1 MTVITMSR
9 TEIDRMSVLQDLA
22 ASRIKVT
29 EAATLMSLGRR
40 QVFRLAKAYA
50 RRGPEAL
57 VSRRRGRPSN
67 RSYPAD
73 LRDATIGIIRER
85 YPDFGPTLAAEK
97 LAELHGIHLARET
110 VRQWMIAAGLWKDRR
125 ARLKPVHQPRYR
137 RDCLGELIQIDGS
150 EHWWFEA
157 RGPQCTL
164 LVFIDD
170 ATSRLMHLQFV
181 ESESTFDYFTAT
193 RAYLERYG
201 KPVAFYSDKHG
212 VFRVNSKDA
221 VGGDG
226 MTQFGR
232 ALHALNIDIICA
244 NSSQAKGRVERANG
258 TLQDRLVKEMRLSG
272 IDTIAA
278 GNAFLPAF
286 MEQYNARFAKAPFDD
301 RDVHRAVVVGHDDL
315 DDAFAWKEERTV
327 SVNLTL
333 QYDQV
338 LFILEPTGIA
348 RSLAR
353 KRVTVID
360 YPDGRLALRYKGVDL
375 PYRLRQTAA
384 GQPGSHCREQA
395 PGPDPGLHRRAAKE
409 TRHVPLGQGAAATW
423 PEESYVQGRI
433 DRTTGRRVARSGS
446 FTRRPLEKQVSTPT
460 HRKAAIL
467 LPPSDISNWRKS

>member
-1 MTVITMSR
+1 MTVIAMSR

-22 ASRIKVT
+22 ANRIKVT
-29 EAATLMSLGRR
+29 EAARLMGLGRR
-40 QVFRLAKAYA
+40 QVFRLSKAFA
-50 RRGPEAL
+50 RHGPEAL
-57 VSRRRGRPSN
+57 VSGRRGRPSN
-67 RSYPAD
+67 RSYPSAWRTEV
-73 LRDATIGIIRER
+73 LGIVRER

-97 LAELHGIHLARET
+97 LAELHGIHLGRET
-110 VRQWMIAAGLWKDRR
+110 LRQWMIAAGLWKDRR
-125 ARLKPVHQPRYR
+125 ARLKAVHQPRYR

-150 EHWWFEA
+150 EHWWFEG

-164 LVFIDD
+164 LVYIDD

-181 ESESTFDYFTAT
+181 ESESTFDYFAAT

-212 VFRVNSKDA
+212 VFRVNKKDA

-272 IDTIAA
+272 IDTIEA

-286 MEQYNARFAKAPFDD
+286 METYNARFAKAPLED
-301 RDVHRAVVVGHDDL
+301 RDLHRPLAGHEDI
-315 DDAFAWKEERTV
+315 DDAFAWKEERSV

-360 YPDGRLALRYKGVDL
+360 YPDGRLAIRYNGVDL
-375 PYRLRQTAA
+375 PYRTF
-384 GQPGSHCREQA
+384 
-395 PGPDPGLHRRAAKE
+395 DK
-409 TRHVPLGQGAAATW
+409 
-423 PEESYVQGRI
+423 
-433 DRTTGRRVARSGS
+433 
-446 FTRRPLEKQVSTPT
+446 RPQLNQ
-460 HRKAAIL
+460 AAIVENKRL
-467 LPPSDISNWRKS
+467 GPILAYIAEQQKQLDMSRSAKAPRRRGQKNHMFKVG